1 MYLSP
6 ADEERLR
13 VFGAAELA
21 RRTLGRGLQLNVP
34 EAIALACDEMHM
46 AARAGASFDDVAAAG
61 RRAVRPGQL
70 LPGVAG
76 LVDEISLEV
85 LLGDGTRLVVLRQP
99 WPEGAGGADGPGAV
113 LVQDGEVEL
122 HVGLEHRR
130 LVVRNGSARAIRVAS
145 HFPFWRANPRLEFD
159 RDAAH
164 GCRLALPSGHSVR
177 WDPGEA
183 KEVELVRV
191 PGLDAQ

>member
-21 RRTLGRGLQLNVP
+21 RKTLARGLQLNVP
-34 EAIALACDEMHM
+34 EAVALACDEMHM

-70 LPGVAG
+70 LPGVG
-76 LVDEISLEV
+76 DLIDEICLEV

-99 WPEGAGGADGPGAV
+99 WQGRAGDAGGPGAV
-113 LVQDGEVEL
+113 RVQDGDIEMHE
-122 HVGLEHRR
+122 GLEHRQLPR
-130 LVVRNGSARAIRVAS
+130 ISRSGGSIRGWSSTGTPLTAAGSRCRPGTRFAGPRVR
-145 HFPFWRANPRLEFD
+145 PRKW
-159 RDAAH
+159 
-164 GCRLALPSGHSVR
+164 S
-177 WDPGEA
+177 
-183 KEVELVRV
+183 
-191 PGLDAQ
+191 